1 MPGSGF
7 VWRGV
12 SVKAAWS
19 PGSVGSRLLRASRST
34 TANPE
39 PPANM
44 APLTPALPLPAGLPW
59 RCPPAQPPPAR
70 RCVFTSGRRSRSP
83 SAGGDGHVA
92 AGRPPSL
99 HPRRAVLRE
108 TRHEGDAGC
117 CPWGGGFGWAA
128 AAPGGCGGAR
138 GGGRAPAV
146 TGGGRWW

>member
-1 MPGSGF
+1 MPGSG
-7 VWRGV
+7 VAWRGV
-12 SVKAAWS
+12 SVQAARS
-19 PGSVGSRLLRASRST
+19 PGSLGRCRLRAPRSI
-34 TANPE
+34 TASPE

-83 SAGGDGHVA
+83 SAVGDGHTA

-108 TRHEGDAGC
+108 TRHEEASNFAGDVVSLLGSVSLERI
-117 CPWGGGFGWAA
+117 PSSLRENL
-128 AAPGGCGGAR
+128 AR
-138 GGGRAPAV
+138 FLR
-146 TGGGRWW
+146 R